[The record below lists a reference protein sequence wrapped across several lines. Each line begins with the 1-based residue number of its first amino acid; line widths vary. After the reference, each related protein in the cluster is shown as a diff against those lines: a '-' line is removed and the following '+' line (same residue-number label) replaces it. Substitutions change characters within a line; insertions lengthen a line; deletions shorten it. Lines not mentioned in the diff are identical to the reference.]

1 VKEYDMSKKKQ
12 VLKDLVKEMRKSK
25 GEKLMGKMPPMK
37 VSIAGD
43 SPEAI
48 KEGLK
53 LAGEV
58 LDKDPLDMMDKAEE
72 FMKARMKKSKK
83 DKKKE
88 E

>member
-1 VKEYDMSKKKQ
+1 VKEYAMSKKKQ

-25 GEKLMGKMPPMK
+25 GEKLMEKMPPMR